1 MFDTHDTIAAPA
13 TASGGAVAMIRISGP
28 EAIAVCDRIF
38 RGAARRAAPPANTG
52 RIGRRTD
59 GGRPRDGVLATVIRP
74 PPATRP
80 PPPPADC

>member
-38 RGAARRAAPPANTG
+38 RGSARLADTPAYTVRFG
-52 RIGRRTD
+52 RITD
-59 GGRPRDGVLATVIRP
+59 GDRTVDEVLEIGRAHV
-74 PPATRP
+74 
-80 PPPPADC
+80 

>member
-38 RGAARRAAPPANTG
+38 RGAARHADTPPKN
-52 RIGRRTD
+52 RNIGRNAKGD
-59 GGRPRDGVLATVIRP
+59 PTVV
-74 PPATRP
+74 
-80 PPPPADC
+80 